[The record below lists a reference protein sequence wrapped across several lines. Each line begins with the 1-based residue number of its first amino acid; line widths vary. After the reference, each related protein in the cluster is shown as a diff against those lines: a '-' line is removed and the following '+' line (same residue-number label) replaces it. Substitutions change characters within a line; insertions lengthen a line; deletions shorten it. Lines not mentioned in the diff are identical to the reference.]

1 MRRKRL
7 LAVVTSIA
15 LLSSSFL
22 NAGFTDGNELHLMP
36 QDFLT
41 ANAADGSVTF
51 DEESGTLTLHGAVTK
66 DMIDAYKKN
75 EAVTSVVAAEGTVLP
90 SDCSKLFDS
99 ESTLDL
105 ITGKYVAKFW
115 KNLQSIDLSKCDTS
129 NVTNMSEMFIEC
141 RALTSLDVSSFDT
154 SNVTD
159 MSGMFDSCKA
169 LPPR

>member
-7 LAVVTSIA
+7 LAVVTSVA

-22 NAGFTDGNELHLMP
+22 NAGLTDGNELPLLSQNH
-36 QDFLT
+36 LT

-66 DMIDAYKKN
+66 DMIDAYKEN

-90 SDCSKLFDS
+90 SDCSKLFYCILYFDS
-99 ESTLDL
+99 
-105 ITGKYVAKFW
+105 VASKNVATYW

-129 NVTNMSEMFIEC
+129 SVTNMSDMLSSSTTRRC
-141 RALTSLDVSSFDT
+141 RSSLLWLA
-154 SNVTD
+154 
-159 MSGMFDSCKA
+159 GI
-169 LPPR
+169 